1 MINEHSDSKPW
12 GLCYAATY
20 NWYKGSASLN
30 GAKKSGTD
38 QNCLRPWKQGRAS
51 EHRPCVQKL
60 GVGEA
65 GVRGHVPDK
74 GSSRDTQRSTAA
86 GPEARASEPR
96 ASAVQSVP
104 DPGRG
109 SPS

>member
-1 MINEHSDSKPW
+1 MEAREGFGTP
-12 GLCYAATY
+12 GLC
-20 NWYKGSASLN
+20 
-30 GAKKSGTD
+30 
-38 QNCLRPWKQGRAS
+38 S
-51 EHRPCVQKL
+51 EV

-104 DPGRG
+104 DPGGG